1 MGSWDKAILKSIGWG
16 LFLITAYYFYEVGF
30 PNHSASDYAA
40 LFIFFIGS
48 YLVLSF
54 GGWLLIGMPI
64 HWYLCKTSKTGFIY
78 YPLLALT
85 LSIILLLITSFEAA
99 IVLGGAAIFQA
110 SIFRHYV
117 FKT

>member
-16 LFLITAYYFYEVGF
+16 LFLITPYYFYEVGF

-64 HWYLCKTSKTGFIY
+64 HWYLCKTSKN
-78 YPLLALT
+78 
-85 LSIILLLITSFEAA
+85 
-99 IVLGGAAIFQA
+99 IVV
-110 SIFRHYV
+110 SIFDLEKILSSAIMLRPIFACVDH
-117 FKT
+117 K